1 MNNKSCIEAK
11 KKLSDL
17 IARSGVAFGTSGA
30 RGLVSAMTDEVCFA
44 YTAGFL
50 GYLQS
55 IDLFHPGMSV
65 ALAGD
70 LRPSSP
76 RILQACAAAIES
88 VGGKPLF
95 CGYIPSPA
103 VAMLGLERKIPAL
116 MVTGSHIPDDR
127 NGIKFNRP
135 DGELLKTD
143 EAGVLGQPVRVPE
156 NLFDDE
162 GMLKQPVDLG
172 TPVNAITPYIRRYV
186 DFFEADALAGLKVGV
201 YQHSAVGRDVLVDVL
216 ELLGAQT
223 LPLGRS
229 EVFVPVDTEAI
240 RPEDVQLAADW
251 AKEQHFDA
259 IVSLDGDSDRPL
271 LADEAGQWLRGD
283 ILGILTAQYLGAEV
297 VVTPVSS
304 NTALEKSGSFARVMR
319 TRIGSPYVVS
329 AMMQAIDEGA
339 ARVCG
344 FEANGG
350 FLLATDFVH
359 QNRTLAALPT
369 RDALLPILTVLMASQ
384 HQRLP
389 VSGLVAA
396 LPQRFS
402 HSDRLKEF
410 PTALTS
416 ARMADF
422 MPDNE
427 SAMATFD
434 AVFGTATGARATS
447 MDWTDGVRVVLS
459 NDEIVHLR
467 PSGNAPELRCYTEA
481 ASRERAVALCSR
493 IMTALEN
500 WRS

>member
-1 MNNKSCIEAK
+1 MNKESHIETK
-11 KKLSDL
+11 KKLSEL
-17 IARSGVAFGTSGA
+17 IERSGVVFGTSGA

-55 IDLFHPGMSV
+55 IDLFHAGMSV

-76 RILQACAAAIES
+76 RVLQACAAAIIS

-143 EAGVLGQPVRVPE
+143 EAGVLGQPVRVPD

-186 DFFEADALAGLKVGV
+186 DFFGADTLAGLKVGV

-271 LADEAGQWLRGD
+271 LADEQGQWLRGD
-283 ILGILTAQYLGAEV
+283 ILGILTAKYLGAEV

-329 AMMQAIDEGA
+329 AMMHAIDEGA
-339 ARVCG
+339 TRVCG

-350 FLLATDFVH
+350 FLLATDFAH

-422 MPDNE
+422 MPDKA

-434 AVFGTATGARATS
+434 AVFGAATGARATS

-481 ASRERAVALCSR
+481 ASRERAVDLCIR
-493 IMTALEN
+493 VMMVLET

>member
-1 MNNKSCIEAK
+1 MNQ
-11 KKLSDL
+11 KLSEL
-17 IARSGVAFGTSGA
+17 IHASGVAFGTSGA

-44 YTAGFL
+44 YTAGFI

-95 CGYIPSPA
+95 CGNIPSPA

-143 EAGVLGQPVRVPE
+143 EAGVLGQLVFIPGD
-156 NLFDDE
+156 LFDTA
-162 GMLKQPVDLG
+162 GMLKKPVALG
-172 TPVNAITPYIRRYV
+172 TPVDANSPYIRRYV
-186 DFFEADALAGLKVGV
+186 DFFGSDALTGLKIGV
-201 YQHSAVGRDVLVDVL
+201 YQHSAVGRDVIVDVL
-216 ELLGAQT
+216 ELLGAKT
-223 LPLGRS
+223 VALGRS

-251 AKEQHFDA
+251 AREQHFDA
-259 IVSLDGDSDRPL
+259 IVSMDGDSDRPL
-271 LADEAGQWLRGD
+271 LADEHGQWLRGD
-283 ILGILTAQYLGAEV
+283 ILGILTAESLGAEV

-304 NTALEKSGSFARVMR
+304 NTALEKSGNFTQVVR

-329 AMMQAIDEGA
+329 AMSQAIDSGA
-339 ARVCG
+339 TRVCG

-350 FLLATDFVH
+350 FLLATDFTRVS
-359 QNRTLAALPT
+359 RKLPALPT
-369 RDALLPILTVLMASQ
+369 RDAVLPILAVLVASR
-384 HQRLP
+384 HQRLS
-389 VSGLVAA
+389 VSDLVAA
-396 LPQRFS
+396 LPQRFT

-422 MPDNE
+422 MPDKK
-427 SAMATFD
+427 SAMTTFD
-434 AVFGTATGARATS
+434 ATFGTATGARATS

-481 ASRERAVALCSR
+481 ASRERAVDLCIR
-493 IMTALEN
+493 IMTVLET